1 MAAAMRK
8 PRSDAKLMNLPEE
21 QRSQLA
27 EWLLQGRP
35 FHVVLGMV
43 KESFHVSTSL
53 GGLSHFYAVEC
64 ADALIARRR
73 RAVRTADEIAAAAEK
88 DPGRFD
94 KATIEALKQQAFELS
109 IAPSANP
116 KDVKALFSLVL
127 KARDQDFDEK
137 ELALARERFEF
148 DAAKSALEHV
158 AALKQIAGNKTLCE
172 QEKLDAVRKRLF
184 GVVA

>member
-1 MAAAMRK
+1 MRK

-43 KESFHVSTSL
+43 KETFKVSTSL
-53 GGLSHFYAVEC
+53 GALSHFYRVEC
-64 ADALIARRR
+64 TDALIARRR
-73 RAVRTADEIAAAAEK
+73 RAVRTAEEICDAVKK

-94 KATIEALKQQAFELS
+94 AATIDALKQQAFELAIS
-109 IAPSANP
+109 PSADP
-116 KDVKALFSLVL
+116 RDVKALFSLVL
-127 KARDQDFDEK
+127 KSRDQDVDEK

-158 AALKQIAGNKTLCE
+158 AALKQIAGNKTLGE